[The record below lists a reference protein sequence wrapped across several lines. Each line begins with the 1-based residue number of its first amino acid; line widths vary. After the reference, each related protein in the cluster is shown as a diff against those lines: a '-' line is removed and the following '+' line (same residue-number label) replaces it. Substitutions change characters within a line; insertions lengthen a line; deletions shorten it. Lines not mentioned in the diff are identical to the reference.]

1 MDLQFKNMLVA
12 IKNAIH
18 RTEIPLDN
26 PDFDLIFKYAEKQ
39 SVLPIV
45 YEGCSVDKR
54 FGEYESS
61 PKLMKKIYSVLSV
74 QSQRTAAFED
84 IYVKLLENGVKPL
97 VLKGLLCRS
106 LYGELCDHRS
116 SGDEDILIQVKDFD
130 ISKKI
135 LLDNGYELEDE
146 YVAEKNLDKVQEVTF
161 KNKSKRLTIELH
173 LNFFSESNELL
184 KTGNR
189 YFDNIFENAVLFEVD
204 GKKFYTLEY
213 TQNYIYLFFHLFKH
227 FISSGVG
234 IRLVLDLL
242 MFEKIYANNIDWAQ
256 VEKAMKDISAWSL
269 YGDVTYI
276 GNKYLGFEFQQRSK
290 PVHSELLVG
299 DMEQVGTFGN
309 QSESQAKSA
318 AFAASA
324 FNNKKERTSFL
335 NLLFPSLE
343 VMKCGYPEVSDKK
356 WMLPIAWIKRIIKY
370 IPKLLKRSKRKE
382 IINASKIAE
391 RRIKIFEKYGIIK
404 GDI

>member
-1 MDLQFKNMLVA
+1 MNQQFNNMLIA

-18 RTEIPLDN
+18 GTHISFED
-26 PDFDLIFKYAEKQ
+26 PDFGSMFEYARNQ

-54 FGEYESS
+54 FVEYESS

-84 IYVKLLENGVKPL
+84 IYEKLLENGVKPL

-130 ISKKI
+130 VSKKI

-146 YVAEKNLDKVQEVTF
+146 YIAKKNIDKVQEVTF
-161 KNKSKRLTIELH
+161 FNKEKKLRVELH

-189 YFDNIFENAVLFEVD
+189 YFDNIFENSVCFDVD

-242 MFEKIYANNIDWAQ
+242 MFEKRYANNIDWVQ

-269 YGDVTYI
+269 YGDVTFI

-290 PVHSELLVG
+290 PTHSELLVG

-309 QSESQAKSA
+309 QSESQARSA
-318 AFAASA
+318 ALILSTVSYGGKRNKLRFVFPDLGYMQGHYTVLCDKPWLLPFYWVKRLFTGMLFLITNKDKTST
-324 FNNKKERTSFL
+324 FNKS
-335 NLLFPSLE
+335 
-343 VMKCGYPEVSDKK
+343 
-356 WMLPIAWIKRIIKY
+356 
-370 IPKLLKRSKRKE
+370 
-382 IINASKIAE
+382 
-391 RRIKIFEKYGIIK
+391 RIKLMGKYGLVK
-404 GDI
+404 